1 MLTVTGVVEIAPDGV
16 ETAKAAVQK
25 MVAETLKEDGCRI
38 YEFSQVIGSET
49 RFRVY
54 EEWDSLSALQAHFET
69 PHMAEFRATLGSV
82 GVISRDISRFEAGE
96 KTPV

>member
-1 MLTVTGVVEIAPDGV
+1 MLTVTGIVEIAPDGV
-16 ETAKAAVQK
+16 EAAKAAVQK
-25 MVAETLKEDGCRI
+25 MVTETLKEDGCRL

-54 EEWDSLSALQAHFET
+54 EEWDSLTALQAHFET

-82 GVISRDISRFEAGE
+82 GVISRDISHFEAGE
-96 KTPV
+96 KTPI